1 MPVFLKNGIDRI
13 LGVAPL
19 YLGAIIGNMI
29 STTNVST
36 VVLGSYSSGIPF
48 TNGIV
53 FRSFA
58 FILGMIMTI
67 IYMFFYYKKIMTDET
82 KSIVYDIRKEILDF
96 CLEDEKKEKEKENKK
111 EENEKTTEIKD
122 ENILLK
128 EGKGNNQEIANEK
141 ENINDN
147 DENEND
153 TFSCKQK

>member
-82 KSIVYDIRKEILDF
+82 KSIIVYDIRKEILDF
-96 CLEDEKKEKEKENKK
+96 CLEDEKKKK
-111 EENEKTTEIKD
+111 KRKIKKKKMKKR
-122 ENILLK
+122 LK
-128 EGKGNNQEIANEK
+128 
-141 ENINDN
+141 
-147 DENEND
+147 
-153 TFSCKQK
+153 